1 MASDNGSSF
10 PFAAI
15 SVVALFL
22 STTYLGQRA
31 FELWRQPD
39 ATLGKELRL
48 SEPPVEARLWED
60 PLEALSRHRQK
71 MKEACRKDASGA
83 LSVADKTVE
92 SICQMGQPI
101 EPTGFKALFEAS
113 TGTKEVTLIA
123 VMLPGAALVGAD
135 EVRRRLRYAVLAG
148 LNVAGYVPE
157 FSERM
162 RLLQIDRCEFLTGC
176 QSPKAVED
184 LKKLSK
190 EEEGG
195 LRLPLPTEIVFETLK
210 LKDASSL
217 RAAVLWIDDTIFGQR
232 WLSALANMFQ
242 EIGPGLPGVELRIVG
257 PSSSDL
263 LAKAFA
269 VDLAQLEQEPL
280 GPPPATWEVLTKLR
294 VISPLS
300 TAPAGQIVTPVK
312 TERPQEQTTP
322 VSAMQ
327 GKAADPA
334 KGCEEHEKGGRRVR
348 DCIDEAFVERL
359 NELAERYGLEPPSRR
374 PFFARTLGTDDL
386 LLERLIKELGARGVV
401 DCGKAMDGKRIVL
414 VSEWDSIYART
425 FAETLALKL
434 KKLCP
439 IELQSFSFLRGLDG
453 ATLEGFSPQARR
465 GGDGGRGD
473 AKGSPIEWPEGRGQ
487 ADYVRRL
494 VEEILKDNRKKSV
507 QAVGVIGW
515 DVHDKL
521 ILLQALRDAFPDR
534 VLFTTDADARLT
546 HPSVTRYSRNVI
558 IATSLP
564 LTVLTA
570 EPGVP
575 GASQQG
581 VPMPAIGQFRDA
593 YQTATFLAAWLAVD
607 RSDAK
612 ADPECLQRDEPVGL
626 SCNIEWAVSKPTL
639 FEIGRESM
647 IELPEKGVASGETGN
662 RWIVALIA
670 SAALAGIAG
679 MILFGYRAPAMR
691 EAYLWW
697 LPAGAAADKAR
708 PLIQGQQQSVDIER
722 REPPGPAHFVLAS
735 LQVAALGYAAAVV
748 AELAWPG
755 RIGAWGATTFA
766 VAAGLAFS
774 AFVFPGSPAIQA
786 FRPALGIKDRRAPR
800 AAAAP
805 QFVLLVL
812 LVAYAFWLIVPNS
825 TGDPREPFVPL
836 SGISAWPSELLR
848 VLAIVLFAW
857 FLDEAWCRSV
867 NAAKTIRQTYH
878 LEMPRTS
885 TVMPDV
891 LRELTVWFW
900 RPEVA
905 RPGPCVDGAALWCEY
920 NRLLTGRTRFVR
932 LLFWLALSA
941 ILIFV
946 LPLVVNTLSD
956 HAWPEIPARGDSD
969 RQLFYWTLTISG
981 LAVLILIVVVGDVT
995 ILTWRFVEMLKIGRT
1010 IYPEDTIA
1018 HFATKLGPHIEDQAK
1033 TLIAADPG
1041 QREATK
1047 KAGTGCSN
1055 SLLDDWIDVR
1065 LLAEHTAS
1073 IDRLIVY
1080 PFILV
1085 ALLVVARSR
1094 LFDNWDIGGAV
1105 LILLVVYMLWS
1116 IAMAALLNLSAERA
1130 RQKALEGMA
1139 ADELWLKGAGS
1150 DFDKIA
1156 EAFPGLL
1163 AEVKALR
1170 KGAFAPFFEQPLVQ
1184 AILVPLG
1191 GAGGIQLLDWLL
1203 HARG

>member
-1 MASDNGSSF
+1 MASDNGGSF

-31 FELWRQPD
+31 FDLWRQPD
-39 ATLGKELRL
+39 AAIGKELRL
-48 SEPPVEARLWED
+48 SDPPVEARLWED

-71 MKEACRKDASGA
+71 MKEACRKDSSGK
-83 LSVADKTVE
+83 LSVADRTVE
-92 SICQMGQPI
+92 SICQIGQPI
-101 EPTGFKALFEAS
+101 EGAAFRALFDAN
-113 TGTKEVTLIA
+113 TGTEQVTLIA
-123 VMLPGAALVGAD
+123 AMLPGAALVGAD

-176 QSPKAVED
+176 LSPKE
-184 LKKLSK
+184 LEGKTLSK
-190 EEEGG
+190 EEESG
-195 LRLPLPTEIVFETLK
+195 LRLALPTEIVFETLK
-210 LKDASSL
+210 MKDDPSR
-217 RAAVLWIDDTIFGQR
+217 RAAILWVDDTIFGQR
-232 WLSALANMFQ
+232 WLSALAKMFQ
-242 EIGPGLPGVELRIVG
+242 DIEADLPNVELRIVG
-257 PSSSDL
+257 PSNSDL

-269 VDLAQLEQEPL
+269 VDLAQLEREPL
-280 GPPPATWEVLTKLR
+280 GPPPETWEVLTKLR

-300 TAPAGQIVTPVK
+300 TAPAGQIVTPGS
-312 TERPQEQTTP
+312 TQRPDGQTTP
-322 VSAMQ
+322 GSPDGA
-327 GKAADPA
+327 KA
-334 KGCEEHEKGGRRVR
+334 CEERDAGGRHVR
-348 DCIDEAFVERL
+348 DCVDEAFVERL
-359 NELAERYGLEPPSRR
+359 NALAERYSLEPPSRR

-386 LLERLIKELGARGVV
+386 LLERLIEELRARGVV
-401 DCGKAMDGKRIVL
+401 DCGTAMDGKRIVL
-414 VSEWDSIYART
+414 VSEWDSVYART
-425 FAETLALKL
+425 FADTLALKL
-434 KKLCP
+434 KDRCP

-453 ATLEGFSPQARR
+453 ATLEGVSPQVRR

-473 AKGSPIEWPEGRGQ
+473 AKGSPVEWPEGRGQ

-534 VLFTTDADARLT
+534 VLFTTDVDARLT
-546 HPSVTRYSRNVI
+546 HPSVTRYSRNAIV
-558 IATSLP
+558 ATSLP
-564 LTVLTA
+564 LTVPTA
-570 EPGVP
+570 EPG
-575 GASQQG
+575 AAQKG

-593 YQTATFLAAWLAVD
+593 YQTATFLAAWWAVD

-612 ADPECLQRDEPVGL
+612 PDPTCLQKEGPVGL
-626 SCNIEWAVSKPTL
+626 NCNIEWAVSKPTL

-647 IELPEKGVASGETGN
+647 IELPQKGVASGETEN

-670 SAALAGIAG
+670 SAFFAGVAG
-679 MILFGYRAPAMR
+679 MILVGYRAPAMR
-691 EAYLWW
+691 EVFSW
-697 LPAGAAADKAR
+697 LFPHDAAAV
-708 PLIQGQQQSVDIER
+708 GVER
-722 REPPGPAHFVLAS
+722 RDPPGPAHFVLAG
-735 LQVAALGYAAAVV
+735 LQVATLGYAAAVV

-755 RIGAWGATTFA
+755 RIGAWGAMTFA
-766 VAAGLAFS
+766 VTAGLAFA
-774 AFVFPGSPAIQA
+774 AFVFPGSPAIRA
-786 FRPALGIKDRRAPR
+786 LRPASGTKDRRAAW

-805 QFVLLVL
+805 QFVLLAL
-812 LVAYAFWLIVPNS
+812 LVAYACWLVPNTS
-825 TGDPREPFVPL
+825 NEPREPFMPL

-857 FLDEAWCRSV
+857 FLDDAWCRSM
-867 NAAKTIRQTYH
+867 NAAKTIRKTYH
-878 LEMPRTS
+878 LDMPRLS
-885 TVMPDV
+885 GAVPIG
-891 LRELTVWFW
+891 LRELTVWLW
-900 RPEVA
+900 QPAVA
-905 RPGPCVDGAALWCEY
+905 RPGPSVDGAALWYEY
-920 NRLLTGRTRFVR
+920 AGLLSGRTRFVR
-932 LLFWLALSA
+932 LLVWLALSA
-941 ILIFV
+941 VLILV

-956 HAWPEIPARGDSD
+956 HAWPEIPARGASD
-969 RQLFYWTLTISG
+969 RQLFSLTLTLSG

-995 ILTWRFVEMLKIGRT
+995 ILTWRFVEILKIGRT
-1010 IYPEDTIA
+1010 VYPPDTVA
-1018 HFATKLGPHIEDQAK
+1018 LFAKKLGPEIEDQAK
-1033 TLIAADPG
+1033 TLVAADPG
-1041 QREATK
+1041 QRDAAR
-1047 KAGTGCSN
+1047 KAGAACSN

-1065 LLAEHTAS
+1065 LLAEHTAA

-1130 RQKALEGMA
+1130 RRKALEGMA
-1139 ADELWLKGAGS
+1139 ADELWLNGAGS
-1150 DFDKIA
+1150 DFNKIA
-1156 EAFPGLL
+1156 TAFPGLR

-1191 GAGGIQLLDWLL
+1191 GAGGVQLLDWLL
-1203 HARG
+1203 NARGQ

>member
-1 MASDNGSSF
+1 MAGDNGSSF

-71 MKEACRKDASGA
+71 MKEACRKDASGKP
-83 LSVADKTVE
+83 SVADKTVE
-92 SICQMGQPI
+92 TICQMGQPI
-101 EPTGFKALFEAS
+101 EPTGFKALFDAG

-123 VMLPGAALVGAD
+123 AMLPGAALVGAD
-135 EVRRRLRYAVLAG
+135 EVRRRLRYATLAG

-176 QSPKAVED
+176 LSPKAIEE

-190 EEEGG
+190 EEEAG

-210 LKDASSL
+210 LKDDPSR

-242 EIGPGLPGVELRIVG
+242 ETRPGVPRVELRIVG

-269 VDLAQLEQEPL
+269 VDLAQLEQESL

-294 VISPLS
+294 VVSPLS
-300 TAPAGQIVTPVK
+300 TAPAGQIVTPVD
-312 TERPQEQTTP
+312 TERPQEQTASVGTE
-322 VSAMQ
+322 Q
-327 GKAADPA
+327 GKATDGAAACD
-334 KGCEEHEKGGRRVR
+334 EHETGGRRVR
-348 DCIDEAFVERL
+348 DCVDEAFVDRL
-359 NELAERYGLEPPSRR
+359 NALAERYGLEPLSRR

-386 LLERLIKELGARGVV
+386 LLERLIEELGARGVV
-401 DCGKAMDGKRIVL
+401 NCGKDMDGKRIVL

-453 ATLEGFSPQARR
+453 ATLEGLSPQARR

-534 VLFTTDADARLT
+534 VLFTTDVDARLT

-558 IATSLP
+558 VATSLP
-564 LTVLTA
+564 LSVLTV
-570 EPGVP
+570 EPGTT
-575 GASQQG
+575 QQG
-581 VPMPAIGQFRDA
+581 IPKPVIGQFRDA

-607 RSDAK
+607 RSDVM
-612 ADPECLQRDEPVGL
+612 ADPECLQKDEPVGL
-626 SCNIEWAVSKPTL
+626 SCNIEWAVSRPTL

-647 IELPEKGVASGETGN
+647 VELPKKGVASGETEN
-662 RWIVALIA
+662 RWMVALIA
-670 SAALAGIAG
+670 SAALASIAG

-691 EAYLWW
+691 EACSWW
-697 LPAGAAADKAR
+697 QPASAAA
-708 PLIQGQQQSVDIER
+708 R
-722 REPPGPAHFVLAS
+722 RDPPGPTHFVLAS
-735 LQVAALGYAAAVV
+735 LQMAALGYAAAVV

-755 RIGAWGATTFA
+755 RIGAWGATTSA
-766 VAAGLAFS
+766 VAAGLGFS

-786 FRPALGIKDRRAPR
+786 FRPALGIKDRRAAR

-805 QFVLLVL
+805 QFLLLAL
-812 LVAYAFWLIVPNS
+812 LVAYAFWLVVPNG

-857 FLDEAWCRSV
+857 FLDEAWCRSL

-878 LEMPRTS
+878 LEVPQTS
-885 TVMPDV
+885 TVVPDV

-920 NRLLTGRTRFVR
+920 ERLLTGQTRFVR

-956 HAWPEIPARGDSD
+956 HAWPEIPARGASD

-981 LAVLILIVVVGDVT
+981 LAVLVLIVVVGDVT

-1010 IYPEDTIA
+1010 IYPRDTIA
-1018 HFATKLGPHIEDQAK
+1018 HFARKLGPDIEDQAK
-1033 TLIAADPG
+1033 TLVAADPG
-1041 QREATK
+1041 QREAAK
-1047 KAGTGCSN
+1047 KAGTDCSN

-1065 LLAEHTAS
+1065 LLAEHTAA

-1150 DFDKIA
+1150 DFGKIA

-1191 GAGGIQLLDWLL
+1191 GAGGVQLLDWLL
-1203 HARG
+1203 NARG

>member
-31 FELWRQPD
+31 FDLWRQPD
-39 ATLGKELRL
+39 AAIGKELRL
-48 SEPPVEARLWED
+48 SDPPVEARLWED

-71 MKEACRKDASGA
+71 MKEACRKDASGK
-83 LSVADKTVE
+83 LSVADKAVE

-101 EPTGFKALFEAS
+101 EAAAFRALFDAS
-113 TGTKEVTLIA
+113 SGTEEVTLIA
-123 VMLPGAALVGAD
+123 AMLPGAALVGAD
-135 EVRRRLRYAVLAG
+135 EVRRRLRYAALAG

-176 QSPKAVED
+176 LSSKEVD
-184 LKKLSK
+184 GKKLSK
-190 EEEGG
+190 EEESG

-210 LKDASSL
+210 LKDDPSR
-217 RAAVLWIDDTIFGQR
+217 RAVILWIDDTIFGQH
-232 WLSALANMFQ
+232 WLSALVKMFQ
-242 EIGPGLPGVELRIVG
+242 DIEADLPKVELRIVG

-269 VDLAQLEQEPL
+269 VDLAQLEREPTA
-280 GPPPATWEVLTKLR
+280 PPPETWEVLSKLR

-300 TAPAGQIVTPVK
+300 TAPAGQIVPPGSTQQ
-312 TERPQEQTTP
+312 PQGQTT
-322 VSAMQ
+322 
-327 GKAADPA
+327 
-334 KGCEEHEKGGRRVR
+334 CEERDEEGRRIR
-348 DCIDEAFVERL
+348 DCVDEAFAERL
-359 NELAERYGLEPPSRR
+359 KALAERNGLEPPSRR
-374 PFFARTLGTDDL
+374 PFFVRTLGTDDR
-386 LLERLIKELGARGVV
+386 LLERLIEELGARGVV
-401 DCGKAMDGKRIVL
+401 DCDTAMDGKRIVL

-425 FAETLALKL
+425 FAETLGLKL
-434 KKLCP
+434 KERCP

-453 ATLEGFSPQARR
+453 ATLEGLSPQVRR

-473 AKGSPIEWPEGRGQ
+473 AKGSPVEWPEGRGQ

-534 VLFTTDADARLT
+534 VLFTTDVDARLT
-546 HPSVTRYSRNVI
+546 HPSVTRYSRNAIV
-558 IATSLP
+558 ATSLP
-564 LTVLTA
+564 LTVQTA
-570 EPGVP
+570 EPGATQK
-575 GASQQG
+575 GA
-581 VPMPAIGQFRDA
+581 PMPAIGQFRDA
-593 YQTATFLAAWLAVD
+593 YQTATFLAAWRAVD
-607 RSDAK
+607 RSDAE
-612 ADPECLQRDEPVGL
+612 ADPACLQKDEPVGL
-626 SCNIEWAVSKPTL
+626 SCNVEWAVSKPTL
-639 FEIGRESM
+639 LEIGRESM
-647 IELPEKGVASGETGN
+647 IELPQKGVASGEREN
-662 RWIVALIA
+662 RWIVALMA
-670 SAALAGIAG
+670 SAALAGVAG
-679 MILFGYRAPAMR
+679 LILIGYRAPAMR

-697 LPAGAAADKAR
+697 FPGAAAAAGTD
-708 PLIQGQQQSVDIER
+708 R
-722 REPPGPAHFVLAS
+722 RDPPGPAHFVLAG

-755 RIGAWGATTFA
+755 RIGAWGAMTCA
-766 VAAGLAFS
+766 VAAGLTFA
-774 AFVFPGSPAIQA
+774 AFVFPGSAAI
-786 FRPALGIKDRRAPR
+786 RALRAASGTKERRAAW

-805 QFVLLVL
+805 QFVLLFL
-812 LVAYAFWLIVPNS
+812 LVAYACWLVPNTS
-825 TGDPREPFVPL
+825 NQPREPFVPL
-836 SGISAWPSELLR
+836 SGISAWPSELVL

-857 FLDEAWCRSV
+857 FLDDAWCRSM
-867 NAAKTIRQTYH
+867 NAARTIRRAYH
-878 LEMPRTS
+878 LEMPNLSSVVPTG
-885 TVMPDV
+885 

-900 RPEVA
+900 QPKVV

-920 NRLLTGRTRFVR
+920 AGLLSGGPRFAR
-932 LLFWLALSA
+932 LLFWLTLSA
-941 ILIFV
+941 VLILV
-946 LPLVVNTLSD
+946 LPVVVNTLSD
-956 HAWPEIPARGDSD
+956 HAWPEIPARGASD
-969 RQLFYWTLTISG
+969 RQLFSWTLTISG
-981 LAVLILIVVVGDVT
+981 LAVLVLIVVVGDVT
-995 ILTWRFVEMLKIGRT
+995 ILTWRFVEMLKFGRT
-1010 IYPEDTIA
+1010 VYPTDTVA
-1018 HFATKLGPHIEDQAK
+1018 FFARKLGPEVEDQAS

-1041 QREATK
+1041 QRDAAR
-1047 KAGTGCSN
+1047 KAGTACSN

-1065 LLAEHTAS
+1065 LLAEHTAA

-1085 ALLVVARSR
+1085 ALMVVARSR

-1139 ADELWLKGAGS
+1139 ADELWLNGAGS

-1156 EAFPGLL
+1156 AAFPGLR

-1191 GAGGIQLLDWLL
+1191 GAGGVQLLDWLL
-1203 HARG
+1203 NARGQ